1 MASAKGSFD
10 RLNLVG
16 WNPNAKRVIVMG
28 ILNVTPD
35 SFSDGGDFSTVE
47 RAVAQGLA
55 MVEEGADMIDVGG
68 ESTRPGADPVT
79 VFEEI
84 LRVEPVIREL
94 RKRTSVPISVDTTKS
109 AVARRALAAGADMV
123 NDISACRFDPKMVD
137 VLLEFN
143 APVVLMHMKGAPK
156 DMQTGDLSS
165 NDIVGETCDF
175 LTKRVEELVQLGIKR
190 ENLWIDPGI
199 GFGKTVAQNFEI
211 CRGLDRYRSIEL
223 PILFGISRKSC
234 LGAIVDK
241 APKARDAASLAA
253 HVLAVQKGVSA
264 LRVHNVADTVDALK
278 VLYELDR

>member
-1 MASAKGSFD
+1 M
-10 RLNLVG
+10 
-16 WNPNAKRVIVMG
+16 
-28 ILNVTPD
+28 
-35 SFSDGGDFSTVE
+35 
-47 RAVAQGLA
+47 
-55 MVEEGADMIDVGG
+55 
-68 ESTRPGADPVT
+68 
-79 VFEEI
+79 
-84 LRVEPVIREL
+84 
-94 RKRTSVPISVDTTKS
+94 
-109 AVARRALAAGADMV
+109 
-123 NDISACRFDPKMVD
+123 
-137 VLLEFN
+137 
-143 APVVLMHMKGAPK
+143 
-156 DMQTGDLSS
+156 
-165 NDIVGETCDF
+165 
-175 LTKRVEELVQLGIKR
+175 QLGIKR

>member
-1 MASAKGSFD
+1 
-10 RLNLVG
+10 
-16 WNPNAKRVIVMG
+16 MG

-84 LRVEPVIREL
+84 SRVEPVIREL
-94 RKRTSVPISVDTTKS
+94 RKRTSVPISIDTTKS